1 MVDQTRYFEQA
12 LRENNYNLPSTK
24 RAKWMYNDLK
34 KYAKNNA
41 KLYIIFHYIQI
52 LKIIFIPCATQFSTI
67 FTYPSAVY
75 SKRSVY

>member
-34 KYAKNNA
+34 KYAKTMQN
-41 KLYIIFHYIQI
+41 FI
-52 LKIIFIPCATQFSTI
+52 LFSIT
-67 FTYPSAVY
+67 FKS
-75 SKRSVY
+75 